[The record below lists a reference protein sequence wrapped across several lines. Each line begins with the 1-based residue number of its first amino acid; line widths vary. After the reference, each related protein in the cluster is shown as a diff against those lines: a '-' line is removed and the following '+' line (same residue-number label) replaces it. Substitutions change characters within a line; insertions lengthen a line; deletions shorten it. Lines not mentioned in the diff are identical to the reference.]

1 MTRVLVAL
9 AAVLVI
15 GWLAVMEVDTR
26 RQADGVAAAQAR
38 DFEAAD
44 ADFRA
49 ARTLNPDTTPDI
61 NRAFVLQAA
70 GKRDQAVA
78 LMEDVLAREPDNL
91 NAWGVLFQF
100 TRDHDPATADR
111 ARSARGRLDPLSARG
126 G

>member
-1 MTRVLVAL
+1 VTRVLVAAL
-9 AAVLVI
+9 AVALI
-15 GWLAVMEVDTR
+15 AWLAVMEVDTR
-26 RQADGVAAAQAR
+26 RQAEGVAAAQAR
-38 DFEAAD
+38 DFGAAD

-61 NRAFVLQAA
+61 NRAFVLQET

-78 LMEDVLAREPDNL
+78 LLQDVLRREPDNL

-100 TRDHDPATADR
+100 TRDHEPATADR
-111 ARSARGRLDPLSARG
+111 ARAARGRLDPLSARG